1 MTDEKGKIDIFSLD
15 AELSNTLADKLLKTA
30 RRPLENMLGLTAL
43 NDVYHKSLKL
53 GDPTYFAENVLKA
66 MNVDFRIAEQDLAR
80 IPEKGKIVLVAN
92 HPFGGI
98 EGIIMGAI
106 LQRVRPDVKIM
117 ANYLLSAIPEMR
129 DLFIFV
135 DPFGGPAA
143 ARANLASMKQ
153 TISWLKEGSM
163 LGVFPAGEVSH
174 ATWKNRR
181 ITDPAWSNT
190 VAKIVKKT
198 ESPVVPMFFKG
209 HNRFMF
215 QLAGMIHP
223 RLRTALLPNEL
234 LNKKNTIIDVRV
246 GNVIPYS
253 RLRKF
258 TTEDELTDY
267 VRMRT
272 YMLADRPSKEI
283 ETAETIVFPNSDMQP
298 VIDPVDPELLLT
310 DVEGLPVSQMLLESG
325 DMQVYHASKKQLP
338 HLIQEIGRL
347 REITFRATDE
357 GTGRSVDLDEFDEY
371 YQHLFVWNKAKSE
384 IVGAYR
390 LGRTDNII
398 KRFGKKGMY
407 TTTLFNMRSSFFEQ
421 IHPALEMGRSFVRP
435 EYQRS
440 FSPLLMLWRGIGH
453 YVAKYPKY
461 KILFGPVSINKEYQS
476 SSRQLMVSFLKAH
489 NFLPELA
496 SKVKAITPL
505 RHRKLKGWDKKH
517 SQRIITSVDDLSE
530 VVSDL
535 EFDDKGVPILLKQY
549 LKLGGKLLG
558 FNVDPNFS
566 DVLDGLILVDVTKTD
581 PRIMERYMPKADLIK
596 FHQMHNSQFAAELTA
611 EAEEKALK
619 STA

>member
-234 LNKKNTIIDVRV
+234 LNKENTIIDVRV

>member
-1 MTDEKGKIDIFSLD
+1 MQNCRTHWP
-15 AELSNTLADKLLKTA
+15 TKLLKTA

-435 EYQRS
+435 RVPAVVQSAAHALAGYRTLRS
-440 FSPLLMLWRGIGH
+440 Q
-453 YVAKYPKY
+453 
-461 KILFGPVSINKEYQS
+461 VSQIQ
-476 SSRQLMVSFLKAH
+476 
-489 NFLPELA
+489 NFIRA
-496 SKVKAITPL
+496 
-505 RHRKLKGWDKKH
+505 G
-517 SQRIITSVDDLSE
+517 
-530 VVSDL
+530 
-535 EFDDKGVPILLKQY
+535 
-549 LKLGGKLLG
+549 
-558 FNVDPNFS
+558 
-566 DVLDGLILVDVTKTD
+566 
-581 PRIMERYMPKADLIK
+581 
-596 FHQMHNSQFAAELTA
+596 FHQ
-611 EAEEKALK
+611 
-619 STA
+619 

>member
-357 GTGRSVDLDEFDEY
+357 GTGRSEDLDEFDEY
-371 YQHLFVWNKAKSE
+371 
-384 IVGAYR
+384 
-390 LGRTDNII
+390 
-398 KRFGKKGMY
+398 
-407 TTTLFNMRSSFFEQ
+407 
-421 IHPALEMGRSFVRP
+421 
-435 EYQRS
+435 
-440 FSPLLMLWRGIGH
+440 
-453 YVAKYPKY
+453 
-461 KILFGPVSINKEYQS
+461 
-476 SSRQLMVSFLKAH
+476 
-489 NFLPELA
+489 
-496 SKVKAITPL
+496 
-505 RHRKLKGWDKKH
+505 
-517 SQRIITSVDDLSE
+517 
-530 VVSDL
+530 
-535 EFDDKGVPILLKQY
+535 
-549 LKLGGKLLG
+549 
-558 FNVDPNFS
+558 
-566 DVLDGLILVDVTKTD
+566 
-581 PRIMERYMPKADLIK
+581 
-596 FHQMHNSQFAAELTA
+596 
-611 EAEEKALK
+611 
-619 STA
+619 

>member
-1 MTDEKGKIDIFSLD
+1 MNVEKGNTDIFSLD
-15 AELSNTLADKLLKTA
+15 LELSGKVANSVLKSA
-30 RRPLENMLGLTAL
+30 RKPLENMIGLTGL
-43 NDVYHKSLKL
+43 NDIYRKSLEM

-117 ANYLLSAIPEMR
+117 ANYLLNTIPEMR

-135 DPFGGPAA
+135 DPFGGKEA

-153 TISWLKEGSM
+153 TISWLRDGQM
-163 LGVFPAGEVSH
+163 LGVFPAGEVAH
-174 ATWKNRR
+174 ATWKNRKV
-181 ITDPAWSNT
+181 TDPAWSNT
-190 VAKIVKKT
+190 VAKIVTKT
-198 ESPVVPMFFKG
+198 ESPVVPMYFMG
-209 HNRFMF
+209 TNRLMF
-215 QLAGMIHP
+215 QLAGLIHP
-223 RLRTALLPNEL
+223 RLRTILLPKEL
-234 LNKKNTIIDVRV
+234 INKKNTVIDVRV
-246 GNVIPYS
+246 GNAIPFS

-258 TTEDELTDY
+258 ENESDLTEYIRT
-267 VRMRT
+267 RT
-272 YMLADRPSKEI
+272 YMLADRPSKVT
-283 ETAETIVFPNSDMQP
+283 ETNAIIFPNSNMEP
-298 VIDPVDPELLLT
+298 VIDPVDPELLLQE
-310 DVEGLPVSQMLLESG
+310 VESLPASQLLLESNG
-325 DMQVYHASKKQLP
+325 IQVFHATKKQVP
-338 HLIQEIGRL
+338 NIINEVGRL

-357 GTGRSVDLDEFDEY
+357 GTGKSIDLDEFDEY
-371 YQHLFVWNKAKSE
+371 YQHLFVWNKEKIE
-384 IVGAYR
+384 IIGAYR

-407 TTTLFNMRSSFFEQ
+407 TTTLFNMKKEFFDQ
-421 IHPALEMGRSFVRP
+421 INPALEMGRSFVRP

-453 YVAKYPKY
+453 YVAKNPKY

-505 RHRKLKGWDKKH
+505 RNRKLKGWDKKK
-517 SQRIITSVDDLSE
+517 SQHIIASVDDLSE

-535 EFDDKGVPILLKQY
+535 ELDDKGVPILLKQY

-566 DVLDGLILVDVTKTD
+566 DVLDGLIMVDITKTD

-596 FHQMHNSQFAAELTA
+596 FHEMHNSAFAAELLE
-611 EAEEKALK
+611 EAKAKELK
-619 STA
+619 ETP